1 MLLVE
6 GGLVMAIKVKI
17 CDVRTLEIAE
27 YCSDIGVDF
36 IGIHQIYAPLSEEK
50 RCLLNNI
57 RDVSGSMKIVLVTKE
72 NDMDKLSDLISSF
85 DWDYVQLHFTTTI
98 DFLSMLKQKMLRYS
112 KKVPGIISVMQ
123 ADGFDEASA
132 KELLTVADYILFDS
146 SMRGGTGRVSSKEAL
161 LNISKCFGEMDY
173 FIAGGLN
180 SDNVIERI
188 NLSKPFAVDV
198 QSGVEYSDE
207 GLRHQKDPEKI
218 KLFVTKVKSLE

>member
-1 MLLVE
+1 
-6 GGLVMAIKVKI
+6 MAIKVKI
-17 CDVRTLEIAE
+17 CDVRTLKITE
-27 YCSDIGVDF
+27 YCSHIGVDF

-50 RCLLNNI
+50 RCLLDNI
-57 RDVSGSMKIVLVTKE
+57 RNVSGSMKIVLVTKE
-72 NDMDKLSDLISSF
+72 NDMNKLLDLITSF

-98 DFLSMLKQKMLRYS
+98 EFLSVLKQQILKCS
-112 KKVPGIISVMQ
+112 KKIPGIISVMQ
-123 ADGFDEASA
+123 ADEFDETNAR
-132 KELLTVADYILFDS
+132 ELLTVADYILFDS
-146 SMRGGTGRVSSKEAL
+146 SMRGGTGVVSPKEAL
-161 LNISKCFGEMDY
+161 LNISKCFGNIDY

-180 SDNVIERI
+180 SENVIERI